1 MKDTFLISDIVVGS
15 IPGLVSLSSTRKQ
28 AEESMK
34 SKPVSIP
41 SALATA
47 SRLLCCL
54 NSYIDFSD
62 DEL

>member
-1 MKDTFLISDIVVGS
+1 MKDTFLISDIVAGS
-15 IPGLVSLSSTRKQ
+15 IPRLVILSSTRKQ

-47 SRLLCCL
+47 SRFLYCL
-54 NSYIDFSD
+54 SSYIDFSD